1 MAQSTQR
8 FLCVPSKKTSCP
20 LCLYGLSMHLT
31 HLSLTNFRNFA
42 RLDMDIPRG
51 SVLIVGSNAQGK
63 TSILEAI
70 YFLAAF
76 TSFQTNSDRQLINF
90 ISARSKELTVGRIV
104 ADYKSGGSSHR
115 LEVRLIFEP
124 VGVNGKRLRKEIL
137 LDGVKRPANEAVGH
151 FNAVLFVPQMSQIIE
166 GGPDE
171 RRRYLNQTLAQIIPA
186 YARTLSEYAQ
196 AISQRNA
203 LLKQLGERGGD
214 SDQLAFWDETVT
226 DRGARLILWRIQ
238 AIQELEMLAAR
249 IHRELTHG
257 TEVLRLA
264 YQPAFDPLSTPQKQ
278 YAMKMETETDRSGF
292 ELESIKKGFTERLK
306 ALRSEEIARGVTTIG
321 PHRDEMRFLA
331 SGTDLGHYG
340 SRGQI
345 RTALLSLKLAEVDW
359 MKNRSGEWPV
369 ILLDEVMAEL
379 DSQRRKDLLQ
389 YLGKSEQ
396 ALLTTT
402 DIQFYTEEFVQK
414 ATVWEVQKGTVR
426 NT

>member
-1 MAQSTQR
+1 
-8 FLCVPSKKTSCP
+8 
-20 LCLYGLSMHLT
+20 MHLT

-51 SVLIVGSNAQGK
+51 SVLLVGSNAQGK

-104 ADYKSGGSSHR
+104 ADYKSGGTRHR

-137 LDGVKRPANEAVGH
+137 LDGVKRSANEAVGH

-186 YARTLSEYAQ
+186 YAHTLSEYAQ
-196 AISQRNA
+196 AVSQRNA
-203 LLKQLGERGGD
+203 LLKQLSERGGD
-214 SDQLAFWDETVT
+214 PDQLAFWDETVT

-238 AIQELEMLAAR
+238 AIQELETLAAR
-249 IHRELTHG
+249 IHLELTHG
-257 TEVLRLA
+257 SEVLRLA
-264 YQPAFDPLSTPQKQ
+264 YQPAFDPLAAPQKQ
-278 YAMKMETETDRSGF
+278 FAMKMETETDRSGF
-292 ELESIKKGFTERLK
+292 ELDPIKKAFAERLI

-321 PHRDEMRFLA
+321 PHRDELRFMA

-359 MKNRSGEWPV
+359 MKDRSGEWPV

-379 DSQRRKDLLQ
+379 DSQRRQDLLQ

-402 DIQFYTEEFVQK
+402 DSQFFTEEFIQR
-414 ATVWEVQKGTVR
+414 ASVWEVQKGTVR
-426 NT
+426 NS